1 MVRPESFLEKFL
13 HDLQTPLAVAKGLIQ
28 TTVQHWDELD
38 DSKRRGSVENAAL
51 SLETLATNVVDLHD
65 SLTGDETIDPG
76 ATLEHVISS
85 VAGVRFV
92 KVEESGER
100 RRIHVLITPERDVQQ
115 TVEELNEL
123 VRRYGADGFEIVV
136 TSPTEGSGVRG
147 RRKLGTVATKRQDSQ
162 FAAKVWLE
170 LDGDVMTGQHIGPT
184 SRIAQ
189 HHSVAQATID
199 ALSSLLSGHPRLVG
213 VDITPRGEEGTA
225 VVHMVMGD
233 LHLVG
238 AALVRTDAYDAIARA
253 TLDGLNRQ
261 VVVPPSASDIA
272 R

>member
-1 MVRPESFLEKFL
+1 MVRPEGFLEEFL

-28 TTVQHWDELD
+28 TTVRHWDELD
-38 DSKRRGSVENAAL
+38 DSKRRAGVENAAL
-51 SLETLATNVVDLHD
+51 SLETLASNVVDLHD
-65 SLTGDETIDPG
+65 ALTKDKTIDLD
-76 ATLEHVISS
+76 AALEHVISS

-92 KVEESGER
+92 KIEESGEQQ
-100 RRIHVLITPERDVQQ
+100 RIHVLITPERDVQQ
-115 TVEELNEL
+115 TVAELNEL

-136 TSPTEGSGVRG
+136 TSPTEASGVRG
-147 RRKLGTVATKRQDSQ
+147 RRKLETVATKRQDSH
-162 FAAKVWLE
+162 FAAKVWLDLE
-170 LDGDVMTGQHIGPT
+170 GDVMTGQHTGPT

-213 VDITPRGEEGTA
+213 IDITPRGEEATA
-225 VVHMVMGD
+225 VVHMVMGE

-261 VVVPPSASDIA
+261 VVAPPSASGTA